1 MAVALRPIAMNP
13 SGPTPL
19 YEQPDA
25 HGFGRVT
32 VGFIGRVM
40 HYVAQGP
47 FDAALMAAAK
57 RGTNVAVERAPADRR
72 YVSLMEFRRPLGMD
86 EDGWR
91 EFNETVGG
99 FVARQTVP
107 LATILLVAPGDDE
120 ATMVLDMA
128 AVYRRSRP
136 LLVCT
141 DAATAWAEV
150 NRVLREAGLPEQP
163 PPDSL
168 GR

>member
-1 MAVALRPIAMNP
+1 MNAP
-13 SGPTPL
+13 GHAPL
-19 YEQPDA
+19 HEQPDT

-40 HYVAQGP
+40 HYIAQGP

-57 RGTNVAVERAPADRR
+57 RGTNIAADRIPADRR

-86 EDGWR
+86 DEGLR
-91 EFNETVGG
+91 EFKETVGG
-99 FVARQTVP
+99 FVERQTVP
-107 LATILLVAPGDDE
+107 LATILLVAPGDED
-120 ATMVLDMA
+120 AAMVLDMA

-136 LLVCT
+136 FQVCT
-141 DAATAWAEV
+141 DVTAAWDEV

-163 PPDSL
+163 LPASI
-168 GR
+168 GRG

>member
-1 MAVALRPIAMNP
+1 MN
-13 SGPTPL
+13 SADNTPL

-32 VGFIGRVM
+32 VGFLGRVM

-57 RGTNVAVERAPADRR
+57 RGANIAAERIPADRR

-86 EDGWR
+86 DEGLR
-91 EFNETVGG
+91 EFKETVGG
-99 FVARQTVP
+99 FVQRQTVP
-107 LATILLVAPGDDE
+107 LATILLVAPGDED
-120 ATMVLDMA
+120 APMVLDMA
-128 AVYRRSRP
+128 AIYRRSRP
-136 LLVCT
+136 FQVCT
-141 DAATAWAEV
+141 DPAAAWAEV

-163 PPDSL
+163 LPDSIRA
-168 GR
+168 G

>member
-1 MAVALRPIAMNP
+1 MRRGPNVMNA
-13 SGPTPL
+13 SGSTPL

-57 RGTNVAVERAPADRR
+57 RGTNVAAERIPADRR
-72 YVSLMEFRRPLGMD
+72 YVSLMEFRRPLGLD
-86 EDGWR
+86 DDGLR
-91 EFNETVGG
+91 EFKETVGG
-99 FVARQTVP
+99 FVTRQTVP
-107 LATILLVAPGDDE
+107 LATVLLVAPGDDE
-120 ATMVLDMA
+120 APMVVEMA
-128 AVYRRSRP
+128 AIYRRSRP
-136 LLVCT
+136 LLLCT
-141 DAATAWAEV
+141 DAGAAWAEV

-163 PPDSL
+163 QPDSL